1 MIVVIGGININN
13 VVLIVEVG
21 VNGILVILVIFKS
34 ENIENIVNWFK
45 DFFNN

>member
-34 ENIENIVNWFK
+34 ENIEKIVNWFK